1 VPPQTKEKIMTFNTF
16 STDEIES
23 FTQDTTDLPYERRK
37 APTPAQRPAAP
48 GSDGI
53 KAFMMEFAAS
63 AENTETV
70 PPATR
75 DFLKAASFLFRK

>member
-1 VPPQTKEKIMTFNTF
+1 MTLNTF

-23 FTQDTTDLPYERRK
+23 FTHDTTDLPHEHRK
-37 APTPAQRPAAP
+37 APTPEQRPAAP
-48 GSDGI
+48 GSDGV

-63 AENTETV
+63 TGETETV
-70 PPATR
+70 PSATR

>member
-1 VPPQTKEKIMTFNTF
+1 MTLNMF

-23 FTQDTTDLPYERRK
+23 VTPDTTDLPHESRR

-53 KAFMMEFAAS
+53 KAFMMDFAAS
-63 AENTETV
+63 TENTETV
-70 PPATR
+70 APATQ

>member
-1 VPPQTKEKIMTFNTF
+1 MTLNMF
-16 STDEIES
+16 STDEIETV
-23 FTQDTTDLPYERRK
+23 TQDTTDLPHESRR

-53 KAFMMEFAAS
+53 KAFMMNFAAS
-63 AENTETV
+63 PAPAETAA
-70 PPATR
+70 PATQ

>member
-1 VPPQTKEKIMTFNTF
+1 MTLNMF

-23 FTQDTTDLPYERRK
+23 FTQDTTDLPHESRR
-37 APTPAQRPAAP
+37 APAPAQRPAAP

-53 KAFMMEFAAS
+53 KAFIMEFATS
-63 AENTETV
+63 AGKTETV
-70 PPATR
+70 PPATQ

>member
-1 VPPQTKEKIMTFNTF
+1 MTLNTF

-23 FTQDTTDLPYERRK
+23 FTQDSTDLPHERRK
-37 APTPAQRPAAP
+37 TPTPEQRPAAP
-48 GSDGI
+48 GSDGV
-53 KAFMMEFAAS
+53 KTFMMEFAAS
-63 AENTETV
+63 TADETV

>member
-1 VPPQTKEKIMTFNTF
+1 MTLNTF
-16 STDEIES
+16 SNDEIES
-23 FTQDTTDLPYERRK
+23 FTQDTTDLPHERRK

-53 KAFMMEFAAS
+53 KAFMMDFAAS
-63 AENTETV
+63 AKDEAV

-75 DFLKAASFLFRK
+75 DFLKATAFLFRK